1 MHIDNKKVNEQRI
14 TALLNHSDIRNILIT
29 TIAELSGFSLDST
42 HEAYVTFNTQ
52 HSIDKTEIEA
62 KVTLVKSLQDD

>member
-1 MHIDNKKVNEQRI
+1 MQINNKKVNEHRI
-14 TALLNHSDIRNILIT
+14 TALLNHSDIRDILI
-29 TIAELSGFSLDST
+29 EKVSQLSDFTLDKKS
-42 HEAYVTFNTQ
+42 EAYVTFNTQ